1 MPPLG
6 LLPML
11 GGISPT
17 HSTRVHYITVQ
28 CSGWCNETSSGKIP
42 CLRLDGKFSVY
53 PDSAASRRRHA
64 ADQVGDKS
72 GCFARDEEER
82 VGGEKEEGGRGEHE
96 GPEFQRVL

>member
-1 MPPLG
+1 MPRAGEPLNATFG
-6 LLPML
+6 PTSDARRNLPA
-11 GGISPT
+11 

-42 CLRLDGKFSVY
+42 YLRLDGKFSVY

-82 VGGEKEEGGRGEHE
+82 RGGEKEEGGRGNHD
-96 GPEFQRVL
+96 

>member
-1 MPPLG
+1 M
-6 LLPML
+6 
-11 GGISPT
+11 
-17 HSTRVHYITVQ
+17 
-28 CSGWCNETSSGKIP
+28 
-42 CLRLDGKFSVY
+42 Y

-82 VGGEKEEGGRGEHE
+82 VGGVKEEGGRGDHE